1 MEAAKPTVLVTGIAG
16 NLGLRL
22 LPQLEDF
29 FVVGVDIN
37 TPTTTAAVHFVRLDL
52 GLEESCRR
60 LYHLL
65 RETRPVAVIHL
76 AFVIDPVRIGI
87 FDLNRMW
94 QINVAG
100 SARVMEAITEA
111 NSKED
116 GAVKKFIFPR
126 SDSDLCPYLSGSVL

>member
-76 AFVIDPVRIGI
+76 AFVIDPVRTGI

-100 SARVMEAITEA
+100 TARGTEA
-111 NSKED
+111 NNEADPHQED
-116 GAVKKFIFPR
+116 AAEKVIFSTR
-126 SDSDLCPYLSGSVL
+126 R

>member
-37 TPTTTAAVHFVRLDL
+37 APQTTAALHFVRLDL
-52 GLEESCRR
+52 GLEESCRT

-76 AFVIDPVRIGI
+76 AFVVDAVRTGVL
-87 FDLNRMW
+87 DLNRMW

-100 SARVMEAITEA
+100 TARVMEAVTEA
-111 NSKED
+111 NRNED
-116 GAVKKFIFPR
+116 DGVKQFIAIGF
-126 SDSDLCPYLSGSVL
+126 SNGF

>member
-52 GLEESCRR
+52 GLEESCRS

-76 AFVIDPVRIGI
+76 AFVIDPVRTGI

-100 SARVMEAITEA
+100 TARSMEANNEG
-111 NSKED
+111 NHNH
-116 GAVKKFIFPR
+116 KKAEKQIIFFLTVFSFFP
-126 SDSDLCPYLSGSVL
+126 DHSGPGV